1 MRRRSI
7 HKTSECTHK
16 CVQRRQW
23 WQVAASISMND
34 YIIPSHNRIPL
45 PQEEDEEEQRS
56 SGSSYLKWRGNWVSE
71 EEAKALRHVFDHLQ
85 DHFGHQRPDPM
96 VRFNLSSRIL
106 HPRNGNA
113 HDGDLDLN
121 FTYDIDG
128 QACNLAYIGIDVCID
143 LTPKLLHKYGQPM
156 MKGYGK
162 TWVYAYMPEPTWDKI
177 KSYVKVGTGWNVSDE
192 GTGIVH
198 DPNRNLVAIE
208 AKMHHQSEQP
218 KPSFWAI
225 SDKVASGSDVSFS
238 RIGSVQEV
246 YEADE
251 QQPSQQHMHR
261 CVGMFAV
268 SLDPS
273 IKSTP
278 ATGGEA
284 SFSFTLV
291 SIRTWGTTDHV
302 APIVHSPRK

>member
-1 MRRRSI
+1 M
-7 HKTSECTHK
+7 
-16 CVQRRQW
+16 
-23 WQVAASISMND
+23 VASGSISMND

-45 PQEEDEEEQRS
+45 PQEEDEEERS
-56 SGSSYLKWRGNWVSE
+56 SGSSYLKWRGNWVPE
-71 EEAKALRHVFDHLQ
+71 GEAKALRHVFDHLQ

-96 VRFNLSSRIL
+96 VRFNSSSS
-106 HPRNGNA
+106 NGNA

-121 FTYDIDG
+121 FTYNIDG
-128 QACNLAYIGIDVCID
+128 QDCNLAYIGIDVCID
-143 LTPKLLHKYGQPM
+143 LTPKLVHKHGQPT

-208 AKMHHQSEQP
+208 AKMHYQSEQP

-225 SDKVASGSDVSFS
+225 SDKVASGSGLSFS

-273 IKSTP
+273 TKSTP
-278 ATGGEA
+278 VTGVEA
-284 SFSFTLV
+284 SLSFTLV